1 MNKPLAALLSLLF
14 ALTAALPLFSQEM
27 PASRTQ
33 MERLIGRD
41 LSVPPAG
48 SYSLGVDEAVELAL
62 ENNLTLVGEAADL
75 RIRKRT
81 RDTAWNVLIPTASAS
96 STLSRFDE
104 ASPPSFGSTDEYWGA
119 LSAGISFQ
127 LRLNP
132 QLWFGFRQTAIDYEL
147 GLIGMEQARKD
158 IRTNVQK
165 QFYTLLTLA
174 EQIRIL
180 ESQQRSLEKRF
191 EQASVNFDF
200 GLVDEYT
207 KLSAQVGLEN
217 FKPQVEIA
225 RDRYEQA
232 LLGFKLS
239 LGIDLDSELE
249 LSGGIEIEPRTYDAR
264 ELTDNYILDRLDI
277 QSLVRNLHSLENA
290 RKLSVSALL
299 PTLTLGYGL
308 SQQLS
313 ADPWSDFSLAGGDW
327 EDGNGHKT
335 LSLTLSMSLSELLP
349 VSQSSNSIKEV
360 DDGRRALQASL
371 AQALQAAELEILTAA
386 QKVNKSVQVIR
397 AKELNV
403 QLAQRAYNLAEE
415 SYNAGGKSLLDV
427 EDAEDKLQEAR
438 FELLSEKVNYVN
450 SLIDLE
456 AAVNRSVDEIES

>member
-1 MNKPLAALLSLLF
+1 MNKPLAALLSLLV
-14 ALTAALPLFSQEM
+14 ALTAALPLFSQDM
-27 PASRTQ
+27 PTSRAQ
-33 MERLIGRD
+33 MERLIGEEHSIPD
-41 LSVPPAG
+41 AG

-75 RIRKRT
+75 RIKKRT
-81 RDTAWNVLIPTASAS
+81 RDTAWNVLIPTATAS
-96 STLSRFDE
+96 TTLSRFND
-104 ASPPSFGSTDEYWGA
+104 PSIISGYDGE
-119 LSAGISFQ
+119 LRAGISFQ

-132 QLWFGFRQTAIDYEL
+132 QLWFGFRQTSIDYEL
-147 GLIGMEQARKD
+147 GLIDMEQARKD

-165 QFYTLLTLA
+165 QFYTLLTLE

-191 EQASVNFDF
+191 EQAQVNFDF

-239 LGIDLDSELE
+239 LGVDLDSELE
-249 LSGGIEIEPRTYDAR
+249 LTGGIEIEPRTYDAR
-264 ELTDNYILDRLDI
+264 ELTENYILDRLDI
-277 QSLVRNLHSLENA
+277 RSLVRNLHGLENA

-299 PTLTLGYGL
+299 PSLTLGYGL
-308 SQQLS
+308 STQLN
-313 ADPWSDFSLAGGDW
+313 ADPWSDFSLAGSDW
-327 EDGNGHKT
+327 EDGSGNKT

-349 VSQSSNSIKEV
+349 VSQTSNSIKEV
-360 DDGRRALQASL
+360 DDGRQALQASL
-371 AQALQAAELEILTAA
+371 AQALQAAELEIVTAA
-386 QKVNKSVQVIR
+386 QNVNKSVQVIR

-403 QLAQRAYNLAEE
+403 QLAQRAYDLAEE